1 METVKLTNNEK
12 SVLVAIVANAKQ
24 VGDNGVEFILED
36 VAKTTGKTIR
46 SISATAGSLAKK
58 GMLLTANG
66 ESYFDGVVTEA
77 GLHEVE
83 ESDKVNQEV
92 TNKKSRQ
99 YGR

>member
-1 METVKLTNNEK
+1 
-12 SVLVAIVANAKQ
+12 
-24 VGDNGVEFILED
+24 
-36 VAKTTGKTIR
+36 
-46 SISATAGSLAKK
+46 
-58 GMLLTANG
+58 MLLTANG

-92 TNKKSRQ
+92 DNNKKSRQ

>member
-1 METVKLTNNEK
+1 
-12 SVLVAIVANAKQ
+12 
-24 VGDNGVEFILED
+24 
-36 VAKTTGKTIR
+36 
-46 SISATAGSLAKK
+46 
-58 GMLLTANG
+58 MLLTANG

-92 TNKKSRQ
+92 TNKQKSRQ

>member
-1 METVKLTNNEK
+1 M
-12 SVLVAIVANAKQ
+12 
-24 VGDNGVEFILED
+24 
-36 VAKTTGKTIR
+36 GKNIR

-66 ESYFDGVVTEA
+66 DSYFDGELTEA

-92 TNKKSRQ
+92 NNNKNKTIWKIRILMRQ
-99 YGR
+99 QWTKEL